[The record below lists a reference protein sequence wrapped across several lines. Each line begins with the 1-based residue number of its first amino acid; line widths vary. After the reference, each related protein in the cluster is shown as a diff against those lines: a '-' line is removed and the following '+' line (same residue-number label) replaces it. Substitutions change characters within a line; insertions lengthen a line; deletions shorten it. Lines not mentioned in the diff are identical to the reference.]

1 MSRVAVLKGG
11 RSLERQVSLRSGA
24 QVEDA
29 LERLGHDVVGVDVGA
44 ELVDRLREER
54 PDLAF
59 VVLHGTDGEDGAVQE
74 LLDVL
79 GIPYTGSRPASCR
92 RCWNKIDAKLEM
104 QRIGLPTPEFAWFSQ
119 AAFPDLGAGKA
130 VYAAAERL
138 GVPLVVKPARQGSAL
153 GVRVVADLQHLPDAL
168 IGAFAYDS
176 SVLLERYVDGRDLA
190 VSVLDGEP
198 LPVVEAIPEGDTGY
212 DFEARYEIGRTHFE
226 CPARL
231 EPEARERADLL
242 ARRAWEALGCEGF
255 ARVDL
260 LSDRVSGELT
270 ILEVNVV
277 PGLTE
282 TSLLP
287 QAAEEAGLSFDDV
300 VARLVELAFATA
312 GRA

>member
-29 LERLGHDVVGVDVGA
+29 LERLGHEVTGIDVGA
-44 ELVDRLREER
+44 DLVDRLRAAA
-54 PDLAF
+54 PDVAF

-79 GIPYTGSRPASCR
+79 GIPYTGSRPAACR
-92 RCWNKIDAKLEM
+92 RSWNKIDAKLEM
-104 QRIGLPTPEFAWFSQ
+104 QRAGLPTPAFAWFSQ
-119 AAFPDLGAGKA
+119 AAFADLGAGRA
-130 VYAAAERL
+130 VEAAAERL
-138 GVPLVVKPARQGSAL
+138 GTPLVVKPARQGSAL
-153 GVRVVADLQHLPDAL
+153 GVRVVQEPGQLPDAL
-168 IGAFAYDS
+168 LAAFAYDS
-176 SVLLERYVDGRDLA
+176 SVLLERFVDGRDLA

-198 LPVVEAIPEGDTGY
+198 LPVVEAIPAGDAGY
-212 DFEARYEIGRTHFE
+212 DFEARYEIGRTRFE
-226 CPARL
+226 CPARM
-231 EPEARERADLL
+231 EPPALERAHDL

-260 LSDRVSGELT
+260 LCDRASGELT
-270 ILEVNVV
+270 ILELNIV

-282 TSLLP
+282 TSLFP

-300 VARLVELAFATA
+300 VARLLDLA
-312 GRA
+312 RAAAPA

>member
-29 LERLGHDVVGVDVGA
+29 LERLGHDVVGIDVGA

-79 GIPYTGSRPASCR
+79 DIPYTGSRPASCR

-104 QRIGLPTPEFAWFSQ
+104 RRIGLPTPEFAWFSQ
-119 AAFPDLGAGKA
+119 AAFADLGAGKA
-130 VYAAAERL
+130 VDAAAERL

-198 LPVVEAIPEGDTGY
+198 LPVVEAIPEGDAGY

-231 EPEARERADLL
+231 EAEARRRAHEL